1 MLSNQR
7 GPLLAIGG
15 AEDKLRERLILRR
28 FVELSGGERARIAI
42 IPTASGIV
50 EAGERY
56 VHIFHE
62 FGAGRA
68 EIVNVRDQQDAN
80 DNRLANIVERSSGVF
95 MTGGN
100 QVRMSSILGG
110 TRVASVIQC
119 ANASGVPVAGTSAGA
134 SAMSAIMVAGGKRG
148 RTPRANMV
156 QMAPGLGLINSLIID
171 QHFRER
177 DRVARLLT
185 MVSYNPGLIGI
196 GIDEDTAALI
206 WPDDTMEVIGKGS
219 VMIVDGSQLTS
230 DIFAKRGNS
239 PLTITNAFVHFV
251 ASGGIF
257 DLGKRKPVAV
267 RW

>member
-1 MLSNQR
+1 
-7 GPLLAIGG
+7 LAIGG
-15 AEDKLRERLILRR
+15 AEDRLRERLILRR
-28 FVELSGGERARIAI
+28 FVDLAGNSHARIAI
-42 IPTASGIV
+42 IPTASGIDG
-50 EAGERY
+50 AGGHYER
-56 VHIFHE
+56 IFDE
-62 FGAGRA
+62 FGSTTA
-68 EIVNVRDQQDAN
+68 EILPIRDHDDAN
-80 DNRLANIVERSSGVF
+80 RHDFACRIGESTGIFL
-95 MTGGN
+95 TGGN

-110 TRVASVIQC
+110 TRVAAAIRE
-119 ANASGVPVAGTSAGA
+119 ANRAGVPVAGTSAGA
-134 SAMSAIMVAGGKRG
+134 SAMTAVMVAGGKRG

-156 QMAPGLGLINSLIID
+156 QMAPGLGLIDTLLID

-206 WPDDTMEVIGKGS
+206 RPDDTMEVLGKGS

-257 DLGKRKPVAV
+257 DLGQRQPIAV

>member
-1 MLSNQR
+1 M
-7 GPLLAIGG
+7 LAIGG
-15 AEDKLRERLILRR
+15 AEDRLRERLILRR
-28 FVELSGGERARIAI
+28 FVDLAGNSHARIAI
-42 IPTASGIV
+42 IPTASGMDG
-50 EAGERY
+50 AGGHYER
-56 VHIFHE
+56 IFGE
-62 FGAGRA
+62 FGSNTA
-68 EIVNVRDQQDAN
+68 EILPIRDHDDAN
-80 DNRLANIVERSSGVF
+80 RPDFACRIAESTGIFL
-95 MTGGN
+95 TGGN

-110 TRVASVIQC
+110 TRVAAAIRE
-119 ANASGVPVAGTSAGA
+119 ANRGGVPVAGTSAGA
-134 SAMSAIMVAGGKRG
+134 SVMTAVMVAGGKRG

-156 QMAPGLGLINSLIID
+156 QMAPGLGLIDTLIID

-206 WPDDTMEVIGKGS
+206 RPDDTMEVLGKGS

-257 DLGKRKPVAV
+257 DLGQRRPIAV